1 METNMKFT
9 MPLAVYAVAFAL
21 VACSDD
27 GDGGTNGF
35 NFSNNDADSYSTS
48 DDGSIPLNP
57 SSILPGSDKGTVE
70 YEKEYVCPIEGY
82 DATAKSSCKIY
93 SDGNSVSLVFNV
105 FGSHDGESLNV
116 VMSSIADLD
125 KLVMDMNIVADAVG
139 GSDIKNY
146 SKEMVRDLCSEYKQA
161 LGAQG
166 SADCGGDKAYIRAP
180 LRNGLV
186 RSDLIESWKDL
197 CQQGCNIF

>member
-70 YEKEYVCPIEGY
+70 YEKEYLCPIEGY

-125 KLVMDMNIVADAVG
+125 KLVMDMGIVADAV
-139 GSDIKNY
+139 
-146 SKEMVRDLCSEYKQA
+146 EFR
-161 LGAQG
+161 
-166 SADCGGDKAYIRAP
+166 SADPDEDTGDIDG
-180 LRNGLV
+180 N
-186 RSDLIESWKDL
+186 DLTFYQVSHIEAADPEHAL
-197 CQQGCNIF
+197 IVGRFFHREGNREGITG